1 MHLFPGAL
9 PSTQLKLMFGSMP
22 VLLVP
27 FDRQLKRARSGNRKG
42 PSRHEMSIT
51 QFRFCGCCVGDL
63 EALLAELPCGPGGHG
78 LSNSSQGESAL
89 AFRQYYHAPLQEL
102 RCEMEYVRLYPV
114 HRRLKILTERPG
126 DVAERS
132 FPIYMT
138 EDGRAG
144 SIENQVFPL
153 RRSHNDEFVTA
164 FADDDAGRR
173 LNPTIQSEHQ

>member
-1 MHLFPGAL
+1 
-9 PSTQLKLMFGSMP
+9 
-22 VLLVP
+22 
-27 FDRQLKRARSGNRKG
+27 
-42 PSRHEMSIT
+42 
-51 QFRFCGCCVGDL
+51 
-63 EALLAELPCGPGGHG
+63 
-78 LSNSSQGESAL
+78 
-89 AFRQYYHAPLQEL
+89 
-102 RCEMEYVRLYPV
+102 MEYVRLYPV
-114 HRRLKILTERPG
+114 YRRLKILTERPG

-132 FPIYMT
+132 FPIHVA